1 MENSFTN
8 KIYKEKLMKNT
19 MKKALSLL
27 VAFAL
32 VCVPMIAS
40 AAVGDGVA
48 MPSDCIYSGDYVTV
62 GAGET
67 VYFEIGTGMTAG
79 TYGFTVE
86 GEGDFDVAVC
96 TEGNGEYPYA
106 EGEAV
111 SAVDGVAETEITSFE
126 STYNYAAFAITNNS
140 ENEVDYLVTILFPE
154 GTQDNPK
161 AVTLAVGTPVE
172 VTIAAGVTYYIGASL
187 PMMNTEYNLTVTGAP
202 GFYYGGGMM
211 RPSPDNNGTYTA
223 TVSASMFT
231 GGMANFNISNGTEE
245 EQTYTLTLENM
256 PAGASEGNPEVIE
269 ENGDYVTSFADGHFY
284 QFTAIEAGTI
294 TVTMTAEDGW
304 QYNISGI
311 RADETYYY
319 GDTHWSDDDPVVA
332 SESVAVSE
340 GDVFTIWVSPYATA
354 ETTVAWSFSFEAGAG
369 EDPIDPPAAEEHVI
383 TVSHV
388 NYYTYG
394 MYKAMVVTGE
404 GTNCNDVANSG
415 GCQWWLAIKVDN
427 VDDVYTVVG
436 IEANGDVKE
445 MTCSSDGFILYIY
458 CTDTENFE
466 AGSLVEIDDVLLD
479 CDFDWTTPT
488 ASETAIGSMTFGP
501 AVESDDP
508 ITPPE
513 NAVYDE
519 NGPVFYLDEGTADYI
534 VNPSYTYTLYGF
546 EPSKEG
552 NYTITAD
559 SALIGIVSYNGMWVT
574 IEPSADVVNMS
585 TIEWECTSVG
595 QSIWVAVLAEGES
608 VSITVEYEE
617 VIVIEIPEYDYE
629 NVVTPEEFVYNGDTA
644 NFDYVET
651 FDDIVDNAVLGD
663 DGYYHLNS
671 ADGPVLFVCLND
683 ALMSLVGANT
693 YGQLTYV
700 EYDED
705 GNVVSKTHYATAFEE
720 YAACAYTDESGAMYY
735 PLTVDLMVMFQ
746 NVGEYNGWYGEY
758 GFVGGDLEDAWMF
771 ACYYDVDVTTIEP
784 APEYDPN
791 GDGAFNMF
799 DYIFVK
805 ATVLSN
811 DASEEEIAAAD
822 VNGDGKLNMF
832 DYIAVK
838 SAYFAI

>member
-1 MENSFTN
+1 
-8 KIYKEKLMKNT
+8 MKNT

-67 VYFEIGTGMTAG
+67 AYFEIGTGMTAG

-111 SAVDGVAETEITSFE
+111 SAVDGVVETEITSFE

-140 ENEVDYLVTILFPE
+140 ENDVDYLVTILFPE

-223 TVSASMFT
+223 TVSASMFS

-256 PAGASEGNPEVIE
+256 PAGASEGNPEIIE
-269 ENGDYVTSFADGHFY
+269 ASDFYTTSFSEHFY
-284 QFTAIEAGTI
+284 SFTATESGTF
-294 TVTMTAEDGW
+294 TVSMSAEEGWMYQINGVTAD
-304 QYNISGI
+304 S
-311 RADETYYY
+311 DYYY
-319 GDTHWSDDDPVVA
+319 GDMHWCDDDPVVM
-332 SESVAVSE
+332 SESI
-340 GDVFTIWVSPYATA
+340 DVN
-354 ETTVAWSFSFEAGAG
+354 AG
-369 EDPIDPPAAEEHVI
+369 
-383 TVSHV
+383 
-388 NYYTYG
+388 
-394 MYKAMVVTGE
+394 
-404 GTNCNDVANSG
+404 
-415 GCQWWLAIKVDN
+415 
-427 VDDVYTVVG
+427 DVYTIYVG
-436 IEANGDVKE
+436 SYMSDE
-445 MTCSSDGFILYIY
+445 MVYWSF
-458 CTDTENFE
+458 NFE
-466 AGSLVEIDDVLLD
+466 AKTLGEKPLY
-479 CDFDWTTPT
+479 
-488 ASETAIGSMTFGP
+488 
-501 AVESDDP
+501 
-508 ITPPE
+508 
-513 NAVYDE
+513 NE
-519 NGPVFYLDEGTADYI
+519 NGADGYLSVADGYVDYDMNADY
-534 VNPSYTYTLYGF
+534 VYTILEFT
-546 EPSKEG
+546 PDAEG
-552 NYTITAD
+552 NYTIDLAGG
-559 SALIGIVSYNGMWVT
+559 AMAGIVSYNGMWVT
-574 IEPSADVVNMS
+574 VEPSAEVVNS
-585 TIEWECTSVG
+585 YTIEWECTSVG
-595 QSIWVAVLAEGES
+595 QTIWVAVIAETET
-608 VSITVEYEE
+608 VSINVSYEE
-617 VIVIEIPEYDYE
+617 AIVVVIPEYDYE

-671 ADGPVLFVCLND
+671 ADGPVLFACLND
-683 ALMSLVGANT
+683 DLMSLVGANS

-705 GNVVSKTHYATAFEE
+705 GNVVSKTHYGIAFEE
-720 YAACAYTDESGAMYY
+720 YAACAYTDDAGYMYY
-735 PLTVDLMVMFQ
+735 PLTEDLIVMFQ
-746 NVGEYNGWYGEY
+746 NVGANNGWYGEN
-758 GFVGGDLEDAWMF
+758 GFVGGDIEDAWMF
-771 ACYYDVDVTTIEP
+771 ACYYDEEVTTIEP
-784 APEYDPN
+784 VVEPEYDPN
-791 GDGAFNMF
+791 GDGEFNMF
-799 DYIFVK
+799 DYVFVK